1 MYMPKNIKYL
11 LNTQHNPIFPQKSH
25 QSLGKLLTSF
35 FLSLLVLCSA
45 WFGNI
50 PQALASGGSWHKI
63 ELPVAITPLD
73 LWFDK
78 VNTNHGWLVG
88 TEATLL
94 ESNDGGNSWEER
106 KLDLGDGIY
115 RFSSVSF
122 YGQEGWITGQPALL
136 LHTTDDGKSWSRIGL
151 SSKLPGDPF
160 AIVATGHN
168 SAEMVTDLGAIYS
181 TQDEGQNWR
190 ALVTQAVGNARNLN
204 RSDDGRYVAISA
216 NGNFYSTWNP
226 GDETWI
232 QHNRNSSRRV
242 QNMGYTPDNR
252 LWMLNRGGQVQFSE
266 VGDFETWGKK
276 LTPKASGGFGLLDLK
291 YQDDNNVWISG
302 GGSRLIHSEDGGK
315 TWTRDQSAANVGA
328 NLYRIYFFARD
339 RGFVLGQNGTLLAY
353 TPE

>member
-1 MYMPKNIKYL
+1 MKKSIKHL
-11 LNTQHNPIFPQKSH
+11 LNTKTAMTVSQKLYKPLAKVLP
-25 QSLGKLLTSF
+25 SL
-35 FLSLLVLCSA
+35 FLSLLLFCSSLL
-45 WFGNI
+45 GHI
-50 PQALASGGSWHKI
+50 PSALASSGSWHKV

-78 VNTNHGWLVG
+78 INTNHGWLVG

-94 ESNDGGNSWEER
+94 ESNDGGNTWEER

-136 LHTTDDGKSWSRIGL
+136 LHTTDDGQSWSRIGL

-168 SAEMVTDLGAIYS
+168 SAEMVTDLGAIYR

-204 RSDDGRYVAISA
+204 RSEDGRYVAISA
-216 NGNFYSTWNP
+216 SGNFYSTWKP

-276 LTPKASGGFGLLDLK
+276 LTPKASDGFGLLDLE
-291 YQDDNNVWISG
+291 YQDADNVWISG
-302 GGSRLIHSEDGGK
+302 GSSRLIHSEDGGK
-315 TWTRDQSAANVGA
+315 TWTRDESAANVGA
-328 NLYRIYFFARD
+328 NLYQIYFFSPD

-353 TPE
+353 TPD